1 MTAATVL
8 RDVPSGKLVTRAAG
22 AVAPQAATPAM
33 TRRRRFAKPG
43 ISCTV
48 RIPSPSIAWRKCS
61 LELRS
66 SPVRRKRSLKA
77 TLGTSMRALGTAST
91 SMETH
96 AMTPNTNTMKFECIV
111 LLRRDDTAQPRA
123 GRNRH
128 HGSTRGQG
136 LRVRVFFSSEIVF
149 GTFDF
154 LQKESSEVRKK
165 VPKSERK
172 FRSHIILTLNPRQQI
187 PLARITRKP
196 HNARGWIW

>member
-33 TRRRRFAKPG
+33 TRRRRFAKSG

-123 GRNRH
+123 RNRH
-128 HGSTRGQG
+128 HGSTRGRG
-136 LRVRVFFSSEIVF
+136 LRVRFPTERKFRS
-149 GTFDF
+149 
-154 LQKESSEVRKK
+154 QKESSEDDDITICKADVQIFGRNPGEKN
-165 VPKSERK
+165 PQKSEK
-172 FRSHIILTLNPRQQI
+172 SAGNQLEISC
-187 PLARITRKP
+187 
-196 HNARGWIW
+196 